1 MSDLSRLWAGEHRV
15 NRAIDGK
22 FVLDVPAAEPVVVFT
37 CRVDGN
43 YCQTLRAMAEEQLG
57 VPCEWRP
64 V

>member
-1 MSDLSRLWAGEHRV
+1 MNELSRLWAGEHRV
-15 NRAIDGK
+15 DRDAAGK
-22 FVLDVPAAEPVVVFT
+22 FVLDAPASEPVVVFT
-37 CRVDGN
+37 CRVDGD